1 MASNDHFAQTDWGEF
16 QDKHIF
22 SWVELSKSL
31 LKALGLQKGPLLPLF
46 RQLIKIT
53 AIFEIAVLCIVY
65 VAQCKK
71 WNYLKLEHKHNQEL
85 TAYRLVKKN

>member
-1 MASNDHFAQTDWGEF
+1 MASNDHFAQKDWGEF

-46 RQLIKIT
+46 RQLIKIK
-53 AIFEIAVLCIVY
+53 AIFQIAVLCIVY

-71 WNYLKLEHKHNQEL
+71 GNYLKLEHKHNQEL
-85 TAYRLVKKN
+85 TAYRLVKKK